1 MRAKKELLTKV
12 LYQVFVRDYPPH
24 GTLRDVKDDLKR
36 IHDLGADILYLMPI
50 QTIGKV
56 GRKGSLGSP
65 YAIEDYGEIDPS
77 LGTEED
83 LRKLC
88 EKAHLL
94 GMKVI
99 LDVVYNHTARDSVLL
114 KEHLEYFYKDKD
126 GNFGNKAGAWSD
138 VYDLDHSKEGLDD
151 LLVSYLLKY
160 QGLGIDGFRFD
171 VASLLPSSFY
181 RLAREKLGE
190 ECIFLAECIDT
201 DFLNFLRSKGVRTLT
216 NAELVESGI
225 DFLYPY
231 ASFAFLE
238 NYLLSLREEDLSS
251 ALVALK
257 LEEAAIPQDH
267 FLTRCVENHDRRRI
281 NSYHDSPLL
290 ARNLLAFTFFERG
303 PAFVYFGEE
312 CQEKHLPSLFEQ
324 EMLSFPKPEKDYEE
338 LFQKLVGWKKGRFQ
352 EKILATLYLEAQGH
366 VLLAKNVSSEREVY
380 GLFNL
385 STKKEKVSFEHL
397 PTGKY
402 KDLLSGK
409 EVLVS
414 EDGLSVSDPLF
425 LVRE

>member
-1 MRAKKELLTKV
+1 MQAKKELLTKV

-83 LRKLC
+83 FKKLC

-114 KEHLEYFYKDKD
+114 KEHPEYFYKDKD

-181 RLAREKLGE
+181 WLAREKLGE

-257 LEEAAIPQDH
+257 LEEATIPQDH

-290 ARNLLAFTFFERG
+290 ARNLLAFTISR
-303 PAFVYFGEE
+303 
-312 CQEKHLPSLFEQ
+312 PSSNRRCSPSPSRRRTTKNSSKS
-324 EMLSFPKPEKDYEE
+324 LSS
-338 LFQKLVGWKKGRFQ
+338 GR
-352 EKILATLYLEAQGH
+352 
-366 VLLAKNVSSEREVY
+366 
-380 GLFNL
+380 
-385 STKKEKVSFEHL
+385 
-397 PTGKY
+397 
-402 KDLLSGK
+402 K
-409 EVLVS
+409 EVSKKKSLRPS
-414 EDGLSVSDPLF
+414 ISRRKDMSFLPRTSLWREKSTAFSISPPRRRRSLSNISPQGSTRIFSAERKF
-425 LVRE
+425 LSRRMDCQ